1 MIKNNLY
8 SVAVQRHE
16 CIRHQCQQSSQHMR
30 QNAALVRNSPHELKK
45 RRTGTASFSKLR
57 KRWLRRVMFTNAACN
72 SVTQGSQRSPSTG
85 SPPCF
90 HICPSHGRSSVVKR
104 YILRASGYP
113 FMQKHAD
120 CNNKPQELCPRF
132 CCVGKSH
139 VHYVPFSPI
148 HRIWPV
154 PSPASP

>member
-1 MIKNNLY
+1 MY
-8 SVAVQRHE
+8 SASVSAKLSTHATK
-16 CIRHQCQQSSQHMR
+16 CSPG
-30 QNAALVRNSPHELKK
+30 RNSPHELKK

-57 KRWLRRVMFTNAACN
+57 KRWLRRAIFANAARN

-104 YILRASGYP
+104 YILRATGYP

-120 CNNKPQELCPRF
+120 LQQQAAGALPAVLGLVHNF